1 MTLEEIGME
10 ALEGQ
15 VILLGLRK
23 DCSHRTGGKRWSR
36 YLPHAPPRPG
46 HWDDVDGEF
55 RESQRRTDG
64 RSISRSQGS

>member
-36 YLPHAPPRPG
+36 YLPHAPPGPDTG
-46 HWDDVDGEF
+46 MTWMGNFGKVNAGPMEG
-55 RESQRRTDG
+55 Q
-64 RSISRSQGS
+64 